1 MRTTLSLEPDVALK
15 IKERL
20 AEQQNASMKD
30 IINQALRVGLRSK
43 VAQAEVQYRVVPH
56 ALGLRPG
63 LDPDKLNQ
71 ILDDIE
77 VSDRLAKFNDHS

>member
-1 MRTTLSLEPDVALK
+1 MALK

-30 IINQALRVGLRSK
+30 IINQALRVGLQSTAPK
-43 VAQAEVQYRVVPH
+43 AEVRYRVVPH
-56 ALGLRPG
+56 ALGLSPG

-77 VSDRLAKFNDHS
+77 VSDRLARINDHS

>member
-1 MRTTLSLEPDVALK
+1 MRTTLSLDPDVALK

-20 AEQQNASMKD
+20 AEKQNVSMKD
-30 IINQALRVGLRSK
+30 IINQALRIGLRST
-43 VAQAEVQYRVVPH
+43 APQTQIRYRVQPH

-71 ILDDIE
+71 VLDDLE
-77 VSDRLAKFNDHS
+77 VADRLERINGHS